1 MNDAQTMLRSTT
13 LVVHAGGR
21 GTRLRPYTLTIP
33 KPLLKVGLQRKPLIC
48 YVIMPFVFHGIRR
61 CIVTIRERSSKALR
75 KLIRYVNEGDIV
87 SDTNDLL
94 NSFGCDRDFEAEI
107 LDEGEKSLGRGGVIK
122 KGFEDGVLDL
132 RKPIISMNGCDVAR
146 VNVMDLAEKHFEN
159 VKNGFYVTNV
169 LASGFYAP
177 GGIAEVDD
185 RRVTKFI
192 EKPPVYAWFNTGIFY
207 MDSASFRYIMEISKF
222 PQNLEDKIIPRL
234 VELGKVAAYRIDI
247 DDFKPVKEEKQY
259 IALRDSDILSY
270 LKPCLVM

>member
-1 MNDAQTMLRSTT
+1 MNNAQTMLGNTT
-13 LVVHAGGR
+13 LIVHAGGR
-21 GTRLRPYTLTIP
+21 GTRLRPYTLTVP

-48 YVIMPFVFHGIRR
+48 YVIMPFVFHGVRR
-61 CIVTIRERSSKALR
+61 CIVTIREKSSKALK
-75 KLIRYVNEGDIV
+75 KLVKYVSEGGIV

-94 NSFGCDRDFEAEI
+94 NSFGCNRDFEAEI

-122 KGFEDGVLDL
+122 KGFEEGVLDIG
-132 RKPIISMNGCDVAR
+132 KPIISMNGCDIAR
-146 VNVMDLAEKHFEN
+146 VNVMDLAEKHFKN

-177 GGIAEVDD
+177 GGIAEVEEG
-185 RRVTKFI
+185 RVTKFV

-207 MDSASFRYIMEISKF
+207 MDPASFEYIIEISEF
-222 PQNLEDKIIPRL
+222 PQNLEDRIIPRL

-259 IALRDSDILSY
+259 MALRDSDILAY
-270 LKPCLVM
+270 LKPCLVV

>member
-259 IALRDSDILSY
+259 IALRDSDVLSY
-270 LKPCLVM
+270 LKPCLVT